1 MGQRLG
7 QINPTLLSAGEQ
19 VFLSRITEKQGRG
32 EELTISERQF
42 ITDMEARSM
51 KTTKVICYV

>member
-7 QINPTLLSAGEQ
+7 QINPDVLSAGEQ
-19 VFLSRITEKQGRG
+19 VFLTRIKEKQERG
-32 EELTISERQF
+32 EQLTLSERQF

-51 KTTKVICYV
+51 NTIKVICNV